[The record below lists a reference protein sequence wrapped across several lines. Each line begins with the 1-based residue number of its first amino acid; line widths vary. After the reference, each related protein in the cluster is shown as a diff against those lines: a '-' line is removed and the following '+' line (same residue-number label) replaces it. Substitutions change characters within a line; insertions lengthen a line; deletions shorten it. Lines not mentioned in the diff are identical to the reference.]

1 MRTTSAVERKK
12 NHKKVFKA
20 VKGYTHRRKNC
31 YRIAVQAYHHALLDN
46 YKGRKLRKRDNKT
59 LSILRINAFCRLH
72 KTKYSEFI
80 HKLSEKNLNMSRK
93 TISELCVYHPN
104 AALNLLQSV
113 MAQAI

>member
-1 MRTTSAVERKK
+1 MRSTSAVARKQ

-46 YKGRKLRKRDNKT
+46 YIGRKLRKRENKS
-59 LSILRINAFCRLH
+59 LAIMRINAFCRIH
-72 KTKYSEFI
+72 GTKYSEFI

-93 TISELCVYHPN
+93 TLSELFINHPEEG
-104 AALNLLQSV
+104 LNLLKKI
-113 MAQAI
+113 MI